1 MQKISLRS
9 RICCGALVV
18 LVLVGC
24 DSSTTQSTGTNES
37 ASGKSTSRRSR
48 KTRRKKPQIKV
59 PQDAYA
65 DMTAALN
72 AAANAREKGNSEIQQ
87 RAEIWL
93 QQQGTGILP
102 ALATILHD
110 PQADLARRITACR
123 VLAALGKA
131 ARGELLKAMTS
142 KERLVKIAATE
153 RISLIQPADDET
165 VQALVQ
171 LLDNEDSACR
181 RIAIQSL
188 RRIGTRARSAI
199 PPLQAIASESNDES
213 IRGEA
218 LKALKEIDPR
228 HTLSGLRE

>member
-1 MQKISLRS
+1 MQKLLSRS
-9 RICCGALVV
+9 WIWCGALVV

-24 DSSTTQSTGTNES
+24 DSSMTPSTGTNEA
-37 ASGKSTSRRSR
+37 ASGKSNSRLSR
-48 KTRRKKPQIKV
+48 KTMRKKPQIKV

-72 AAANAREKGNSEIQQ
+72 AAAEAREKGDSEIQQ

-102 ALATILHD
+102 ALATTLHD
-110 PQADLARRITACR
+110 PQADLAQRITACR

-131 ARGELLKAMTS
+131 ARGEILKAMS
-142 KERLVKIAATE
+142 CKERLVKIAATE
-153 RISLIQPADDET
+153 RISLIQPADEAT

-171 LLDNEDSACR
+171 LLDNADSACR

-188 RRIGTRARSAI
+188 RRIGPQARSAVA
-199 PPLQAIASESNDES
+199 PLQAIASESNDES

-218 LKALKEIDPR
+218 LKALKAIDPR
-228 HTLSGLRE
+228 QTLSGLRE

>member
-1 MQKISLRS
+1 MQKLSLRS
-9 RICCGALVV
+9 WIWCGALVV
-18 LVLVGC
+18 LIGC
-24 DSSTTQSTGTNES
+24 DSSTTPSTGTNEA

-48 KTRRKKPQIKV
+48 KTIRQKPRIKV

-65 DMTAALN
+65 DMTAALG
-72 AAANAREKGNSEIQQ
+72 AAAEAREKGDSEIQQ

-110 PQADLARRITACR
+110 PQADLARRLTACR
-123 VLAALGKA
+123 VLAALGKV
-131 ARGELLKAMTS
+131 ARGELLKAMNS

-153 RISLIQPADDET
+153 RISLIQPADEAT

-171 LLDNEDSACR
+171 LLDNADSACR

-188 RRIGTRARSAI
+188 RRIGTQARSAI
-199 PPLQAIASESNDES
+199 PPLQASASESNDES

-218 LKALKEIDPR
+218 LKALKAIDPR
-228 HTLSGLRE
+228 QTLSGLRE